1 MTSDFWKEPNYLANV
16 HTGGIQV
23 RITFIILCLITK
35 VLVLFWGEGGGYYSI
50 VSMEVIDNNVNIGM
64 TVSKLEIVYYV
75 T

>member
-35 VLVLFWGEGGGYYSI
+35 ELVLFWGEGGGGRLKI
-50 VSMEVIDNNVNIGM
+50 I
-64 TVSKLEIVYYV
+64 L
-75 T
+75 